1 MRSTVDYAED
11 IRSEIDYLLGARYF
25 DIPYD
30 DDKFEFWYHTDRQ
43 KNHASFTV
51 VISGVVYN
59 VNIWSTEADLLYVRK
74 NIDKITYVRED
85 RIGVLEDTIV
95 GNVPEF
101 LDSIDCDSALDIHYS
116 DRVDFLC
123 GAATESD
130 LREYFKTVRK

>member
-1 MRSTVDYAED
+1 MKSTVDYAED

-30 DDKFEFWYHTDRQ
+30 DDKFEFWYHTDRE
-43 KNHASFTV
+43 KNHSSFTV
-51 VISGVVYN
+51 VVSGIVYN
-59 VNIWSTEADLLYVRK
+59 VNILSTEADLLYLRE

-85 RIGVLEDTIV
+85 RIGVFEDTIV

-101 LDSIDCDSALDIHYS
+101 LDSTDCDSALDINYC

-123 GAATESD
+123 GETTESE
-130 LREYFKTVRK
+130 LREYFNHYTK